1 MFSSSSR
8 LGLGSIAKVE
18 KCGYCGEEF
27 YVGHW
32 DRTDGGG
39 EFVVDVKEE
48 RAVQQH
54 KCTAIRWHGG
64 R

>member
-18 KCGYCGEEF
+18 TCEYCNEEF
-27 YVGHW
+27 VVGNW
-32 DRTDGGG
+32 DRTDGSG
-39 EFVVDVKEE
+39 EYTSDKRGE